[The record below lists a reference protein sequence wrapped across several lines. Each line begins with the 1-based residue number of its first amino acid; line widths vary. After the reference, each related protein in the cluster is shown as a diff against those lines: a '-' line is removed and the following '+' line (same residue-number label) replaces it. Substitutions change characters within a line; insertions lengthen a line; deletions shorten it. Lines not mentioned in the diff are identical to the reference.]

1 MTPPS
6 ASPKQAAPVPSA
18 ASPAPAPARRASKHE
33 GQRLS
38 NGAFAFLLTVPG
50 LALFAAIVFYPLVA
64 SLVTG
69 FFDQDL
75 RLPGRTFVGLDNYAD
90 VLDRDFWPVLENT
103 LVFTVG
109 ATAAP
114 FAVGFALALALNT
127 GLKGSGFLRGLFL
140 FPWVIPGVVVSFLW
154 MWIFNANYGV
164 LNGALLELGFIDE
177 SVSWLGEPT
186 TAMIAVIVTK
196 TWASF
201 PWMMVMMLAGLQ
213 TVPRELHEAAAVDG
227 AGAVRRFRAVTWPGV
242 RGVAAIV
249 ILLEF
254 IWNFQHFD
262 TIYVLTGGGP
272 AGATETFAVAVY
284 QDAFKGFDLGHAAAL
299 GGLWM
304 LLLLVLVGVYLR
316 ASEREDKHS

>member
-1 MTPPS
+1 MTTTGTAPP
-6 ASPKQAAPVPSA
+6 PKS
-18 ASPAPAPARRASKHE
+18 RH
-33 GQRLS
+33 GQKLS
-38 NGAFAFLLTVPG
+38 NGAFALLLTLPG
-50 LALFAAIVFYPLVA
+50 MALFGAIVLYPLIA
-64 SLVTG
+64 SITTG
-69 FFDQDL
+69 FFKQDL
-75 RLPGRTFVGLDNYAD
+75 RFPGRTWAGLQNYAD
-90 VLDRDFWPVLENT
+90 VLDRDFWPVLQHT

-109 ATAAP
+109 ATAIP
-114 FAVGFALALALNT
+114 FVIGFALALALNS

-164 LNGALLELGFIDE
+164 LNGALMKAGIIDE
-177 SVSWLGEPT
+177 SISWLGEPT
-186 TAMIAVIVTK
+186 TAMLAVIITK

-201 PWMMVMMLAGLQ
+201 PWMMVMLLAGLQ

-227 AGAVRRFRAVTWPGV
+227 AGAVRRFFAVTWPGV
-242 RGVAAIV
+242 RAVAAITV
-249 ILLEF
+249 LLEF

-284 QDAFKGFDLGHAAAL
+284 QDAFKGYDLGHATAL

-304 LLLLVLVGVYLR
+304 LLLLVLVGVYLKT
-316 ASEREDKHS
+316 SEREAK